1 MLDQK
6 AMKLQIII
14 KDESGGCL
22 RSVPVEINSPDLDSL
37 TKDRLWDV
45 YQKMLEAM
53 EGSKKP

>member
-1 MLDQK
+1 
-6 AMKLQIII
+6 MKLQIII
-14 KDESGGCL
+14 KDESGGCS